1 LQNDLNE
8 TITITSFQINGI
20 EQIPQIPS
28 IEKNDHGLIYLLNE
42 KNISKNHFLIG
53 FIVFDVLLLLSVII
67 VFIIKR
73 KSLFSSRERG
83 EVIVDATH
91 DNHLLDL
98 EQSKYKITSNN
109 SIEGS
114 SLTMNSYNV
123 HNIHQVIVPPGK
135 LNVIIG
141 TTTTNPITKKQS
153 PPTVV
158 CIRGH
163 TEGDRMLHVGDQILM
178 IDDIDVSSFMP
189 NDVATIMIEKQGFTR
204 RITLA
209 RGCSYAQF

>member
-1 LQNDLNE
+1 MQE
-8 TITITSFQINGI
+8 
-20 EQIPQIPS
+20 S
-28 IEKNDHGLIYLLNE
+28 I
-42 KNISKNHFLIG
+42 
-53 FIVFDVLLLLSVII
+53 
-67 VFIIKR
+67 
-73 KSLFSSRERG
+73 
-83 EVIVDATH
+83 
-91 DNHLLDL
+91 
-98 EQSKYKITSNN
+98 
-109 SIEGS
+109 
-114 SLTMNSYNV
+114 LTMNSYSV
-123 HNIHQVIVPPGK
+123 IQQHNIHQVIVPPGK

-189 NDVATIMIEKQGFTR
+189 NDVAAIMIEKQGFTR

-209 RGCSYAQF
+209 RGCSYTQF